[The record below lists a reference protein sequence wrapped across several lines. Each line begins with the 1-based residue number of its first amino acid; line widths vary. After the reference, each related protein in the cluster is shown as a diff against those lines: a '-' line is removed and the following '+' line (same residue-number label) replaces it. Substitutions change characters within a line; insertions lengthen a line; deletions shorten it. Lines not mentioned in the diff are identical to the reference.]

1 MISAEQQVIDFDGIL
16 TTASGAT
23 LPCTCKLKLPD
34 GTWQATEIHI
44 GLAQVGMRQHL
55 QNPLGLIGT
64 DRAGRSVKVSDIHYK
79 SIYFEPSRK
88 TGLAKMDIK
97 LVGEIEVTHVVLPN
111 PVKAKLN
118 ISLSNAEYLNLA
130 HKTSVESTDESRI
143 EELFALTL
151 PVVGKATF
159 LRQWRFWRNV
169 DNVTSKGACSFILEL
184 SDASTALTEFSS
196 RSPFLSA
203 LVVPSIFMRQRIAV
217 NGWEEQGHSVKE
229 VIRQPLE
236 PILPKSYSI
245 PPDDYLVREP
255 RLIEV
260 VERACRAFSGLSLEM
275 QQTVEKMA
283 LGLVPFNK
291 LGHEERFR
299 TMFYALESC
308 RKFASKTPSS
318 AILQARDEVLVA
330 LKSAHEQ
337 VTGRAAERVH
347 GFIQSVETGPKV
359 DLRIQLEEVLEN
371 WKVVT
376 YDLWPLFGNDA
387 EPGLVKIRDKLS
399 HSGSSSVNSDS
410 LVLATY
416 HLSLLIERI
425 VLAILGIPLDET
437 LVSPVSLQM
446 DPWHDRDRIQSAR
459 RGTFIKSD

>member
-1 MISAEQQVIDFDGIL
+1 
-16 TTASGAT
+16 
-23 LPCTCKLKLPD
+23 
-34 GTWQATEIHI
+34 
-44 GLAQVGMRQHL
+44 
-55 QNPLGLIGT
+55 
-64 DRAGRSVKVSDIHYK
+64 
-79 SIYFEPSRK
+79 
-88 TGLAKMDIK
+88 MDIK
-97 LVGEIEVTHVVLPN
+97 LVGEIEVTHVVFLN
-111 PVKAKLN
+111 PIREKLN
-118 ISLSNAEYLNLA
+118 ISLSNSEYLKSA
-130 HKTSVESTDESRI
+130 RASSVESTDASRI
-143 EELFALTL
+143 EELFMLTL
-151 PVVGKATF
+151 PVVGNATF
-159 LRQWRFWRNV
+159 LRQWRFWRNI
-169 DNVTSKGACSFILEL
+169 DNVTSKGACSFILEI
-184 SDASTALTEFSS
+184 SDAFSALSELSS

-203 LVVPSIFMRQRIAV
+203 LVIPSIFMRQRLAV
-217 NGWEEQGHSVKE
+217 NGWEVQGETIKE

-255 RLIEV
+255 KLIEV
-260 VERACRAFSGLSLEM
+260 IERACNAFSGLSTEM

-299 TMFYALESC
+299 TMFYGLESC
-308 RKFASKTPSS
+308 RKFASKIPSLET
-318 AILQARDEVLVA
+318 LQARDEVLVA

-337 VTGRAAERVH
+337 VSGRAAERLQ
-347 GFIQSVETGPKV
+347 GFIHSVEAGPKM
-359 DLRIQLEEVLEN
+359 DLRIQLEEVLEH

-416 HLSLLIERI
+416 QMSLLLERI
-425 VLAILGIPLDET
+425 ILAILGIPLDET
-437 LVSPVSLQM
+437 LVSPESLQM
-446 DPWHDRDRIQSAR
+446 DPWHSGDRILSAR